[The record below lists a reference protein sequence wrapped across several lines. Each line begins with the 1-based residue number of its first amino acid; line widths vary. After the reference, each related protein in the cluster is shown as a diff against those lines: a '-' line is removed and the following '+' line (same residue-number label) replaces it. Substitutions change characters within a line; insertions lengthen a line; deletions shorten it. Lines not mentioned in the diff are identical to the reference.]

1 MPVTKK
7 LSRVA
12 TTLADSDMN
21 KFREMAFA
29 QEVSQSDLLRRALL
43 FYMNQSEDAKRNEF
57 ESLYAQQMKASTN
70 RICGLMA
77 RTGIEVHA
85 IIEFLRRMD
94 GGAELVQDCLAVAS
108 KRLDKGLEKETEKV
122 SEKMKQQVVS
132 GGNAA

>member
-1 MPVTKK
+1 MTVSQRTPK
-7 LSRVA
+7 LSTR
-12 TTLADSDMN
+12 LADADYVRF
-21 KFREMAFA
+21 KEMALA
-29 QEVSQSDLLRRALL
+29 RNVSQTDLVRRALL
-43 FYMNQSEDAKRNEF
+43 FYMDQSDNAQRDEF
-57 ESLYAQQMKASTN
+57 ESIYAQQMKASTN

-122 SEKMKQQVVS
+122 SERMKLQVVS
-132 GGNAA
+132 GG